1 MDQDSNIFYEYLEN
15 KSIREKVKNGKE
27 LIKKELSLGVVL

>member
-1 MDQDSNIFYEYLEN
+1 MKEVLLPFEYFEN

-27 LIKKELSLGVVL
+27 LIK

>member
-1 MDQDSNIFYEYLEN
+1 MNYHIYEDFEN

-27 LIKKELSLGVVL
+27 LIKYNACII

>member
-1 MDQDSNIFYEYLEN
+1 MGVVYYSYSYEYLEN

-27 LIKKELSLGVVL
+27 LIKYLSNKI

>member
-1 MDQDSNIFYEYLEN
+1 MTKRGNLFNDDLEN

-27 LIKKELSLGVVL
+27 LINTFPFGGM